1 MFFVNRLSWCIVLH
15 ESGQID
21 DKQPQLFRTASR
33 DHTSEYASELL
44 HLIFLLRCYC
54 IVKKNVSIGVNSTR
68 RLLFVSHS
76 SLLQFISQFLCFSG
90 CCHEHEICLDVC
102 LCVLALVFFVC
113 IWPWHE
119 GAGRIGQRGAGWCQ
133 LASGHMV
140 QSHRIAITDRFWL
153 DSDTLALS
161 LLSLPPIPP
170 SFLNNISL
178 FVCLL
183 HVYMWIC
190 VLVMLWNQCITH
202 FLKLPDQLLL
212 V

>member
-1 MFFVNRLSWCIVLH
+1 MYCFKRKWPNRW
-15 ESGQID
+15 Q
-21 DKQPQLFRTASR
+21 TALQDSFQRPHFGVCQQAIAPYFPAQMLLYRKKKKKSSR
-33 DHTSEYASELL
+33 
-44 HLIFLLRCYC
+44 
-54 IVKKNVSIGVNSTR
+54 KNVSIGVNSTR

-140 QSHRIAITDRFWL
+140 QSHPIAITGRFWL
-153 DSDTLALS
+153 DSDTHTLS
-161 LLSLPPIPP
+161 LLSLPPIP
-170 SFLNNISL
+170 LLSL
-178 FVCLL
+178 ITSVSLSAFCASICG
-183 HVYMWIC
+183 IC
-190 VLVMLWNQCITH
+190 VLVMLWNRCVTH
-202 FLKLPDQLLL
+202 F
-212 V
+212 

>member
-1 MFFVNRLSWCIVLH
+1 M
-15 ESGQID
+15 
-21 DKQPQLFRTASR
+21 
-33 DHTSEYASELL
+33 LL
-44 HLIFLLRCYC
+44 YR
-54 IVKKNVSIGVNSTR
+54 KKKKKVSIGVNSTR

-76 SLLQFISQFLCFSG
+76 SLLQFISQFLCFLG

-140 QSHRIAITDRFWL
+140 QSHRIAITGRFWL

-183 HVYMWIC
+183 RVYMWIC

>member
-1 MFFVNRLSWCIVLH
+1 MFFVNRLSRCIVLN

-21 DKQPQLFRTASR
+21 DKQLFRTASR
-33 DHTSEYASELL
+33 DHTLEYASKLL

-54 IVKKNVSIGVNSTR
+54 IVKKKQKKKKSSRKNVSIGVNSTR

-119 GAGRIGQRGAGWCQ
+119 GAGRIGQRGAG
-133 LASGHMV
+133 
-140 QSHRIAITDRFWL
+140 
-153 DSDTLALS
+153 
-161 LLSLPPIPP
+161 
-170 SFLNNISL
+170 
-178 FVCLL
+178 
-183 HVYMWIC
+183 
-190 VLVMLWNQCITH
+190 
-202 FLKLPDQLLL
+202 
-212 V
+212 

>member
-1 MFFVNRLSWCIVLH
+1 
-15 ESGQID
+15 
-21 DKQPQLFRTASR
+21 
-33 DHTSEYASELL
+33 
-44 HLIFLLRCYC
+44 
-54 IVKKNVSIGVNSTR
+54 
-68 RLLFVSHS
+68 
-76 SLLQFISQFLCFSG
+76 
-90 CCHEHEICLDVC
+90 
-102 LCVLALVFFVC
+102 
-113 IWPWHE
+113 
-119 GAGRIGQRGAGWCQ
+119 
-133 LASGHMV
+133 MV

-183 HVYMWIC
+183 RVYMWIC